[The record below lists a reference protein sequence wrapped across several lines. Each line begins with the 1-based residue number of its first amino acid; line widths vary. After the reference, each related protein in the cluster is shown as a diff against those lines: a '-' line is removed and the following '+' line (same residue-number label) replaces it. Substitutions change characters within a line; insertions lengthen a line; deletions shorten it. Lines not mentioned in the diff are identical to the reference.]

1 MSSQPLVSVKEE
13 PQDEEFDDYLHKYIL
28 ANQTLNEEP
37 NFEQDIKH
45 EISPNVPDQDIG
57 RNVNIKEEEEVGQS
71 SKDDPSAK
79 SKSSWT
85 IYRMYRSCF
94 FIFANSLSYSDLKTF
109 YN

>member
-1 MSSQPLVSVKEE
+1 MSVKEE
-13 PQDEEFDDYLHKYIL
+13 PQDEEFDYCLHKYIL
-28 ANQTLNEEP
+28 ANQILDEKSKL
-37 NFEQDIKH
+37 EQDIKH
-45 EISPNVPDQDIG
+45 ENAPNVPDQSLTI
-57 RNVNIKEEEEVGQS
+57 NIKEEEEIGQG

-94 FIFANSLSYSDLKTF
+94 FILANSLSYSDLKTF